1 MLSHA
6 NVSSKNLMKSA
17 AKIPF
22 KGKKTPYNLN
32 EVDVNLLLKN
42 PSHIRK
48 VVKGNYKEENN
59 YDEDESEEAD
69 EKESE
74 DDKLESHMKRYIT
87 EYFDNK
93 YNKERDQRDK
103 VKQRFD
109 FINKSKKYIPS
120 FPYNTIEAGDFLQKA
135 VDKVKRKR
143 KSNNSQ

>member
-1 MLSHA
+1 
-6 NVSSKNLMKSA
+6 MKSVS
-17 AKIPF
+17 KVPF

-59 YDEDESEEAD
+59 YDEDENEEVD

-74 DDKLESHMKRYIT
+74 DDKLESHMKRYIS

-93 YNKERDQRDK
+93 YNKEKDQRKK

-109 FINKSKKYIPS
+109 FIDKYVPK
-120 FPYNTIEAGDFLQKA
+120 FP
-135 VDKVKRKR
+135 
-143 KSNNSQ
+143 

>member
-1 MLSHA
+1 
-6 NVSSKNLMKSA
+6 MKSA

-59 YDEDESEEAD
+59 YDEDESEE
-69 EKESE
+69 EEEGE

-93 YNKERDQRDK
+93 YNKEKDQRKK
-103 VKQRFD
+103 VKQRMDVLD
-109 FINKSKKYIPS
+109 FISPFPNGKSARMYNEKSDKYHEEQKVNPTKNFIRKKI
-120 FPYNTIEAGDFLQKA
+120 
-135 VDKVKRKR
+135 DKLMGK
-143 KSNNSQ
+143 